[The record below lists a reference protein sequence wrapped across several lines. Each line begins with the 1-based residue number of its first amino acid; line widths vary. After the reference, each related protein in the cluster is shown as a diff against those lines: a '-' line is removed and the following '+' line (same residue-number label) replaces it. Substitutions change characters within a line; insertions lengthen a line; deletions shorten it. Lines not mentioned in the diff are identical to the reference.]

1 MGKKLLTIILL
12 LTGLTSVTTAQTFN
26 DQDNYDLKYRKYRVT
41 LIPGISSNGV
51 EAPKYTAKYSLNLIA
66 GYHGGLDGFEIGPIN
81 ITKHYSRGTQ
91 IGAINYSGGEMQ
103 GLHLG
108 GIGNIANGDMQ
119 GLQLAGIMNVANGTM
134 QGLQLSGILNM
145 SNDEMQ
151 GLQLAGIA
159 NVSNDNMQGL
169 QFAGIANIANG
180 PSQGL
185 VGAGIANIADG
196 EAQGLYYA
204 GILNYSDDFQGIALS
219 GIANYS
225 EYTQGIQLAG
235 IANIAEDFQG
245 IQISGVVNYV
255 EDGQG
260 IQVGLLN
267 LGDNFQGVPVGLI
280 SWYENGR
287 HQLDVWAN
295 DGGMLYA
302 GLKTG
307 THEVYNMI
315 SVGYNPTITDRDVWA
330 LAWSIGLHRP
340 LDEVWENPRY
350 AGYYLNQDFT
360 VQHIQEGE
368 YDDSS
373 LNHIYSL
380 RYLFG
385 KDLRNGLSFYAG
397 PTLNMMVSRDPRNDD
412 YTWYTI
418 HDITRKGRD
427 FKFWVGLSAGFQLN

>member
-1 MGKKLLTIILL
+1 
-12 LTGLTSVTTAQTFN
+12 
-26 DQDNYDLKYRKYRVT
+26 
-41 LIPGISSNGV
+41 
-51 EAPKYTAKYSLNLIA
+51 
-66 GYHGGLDGFEIGPIN
+66 
-81 ITKHYSRGTQ
+81 
-91 IGAINYSGGEMQ
+91 
-103 GLHLG
+103 
-108 GIGNIANGDMQ
+108 MQ
-119 GLQLAGIMNVANGTM
+119 GLQF
-134 QGLQLSGILNM
+134 SGILNV
-145 SNDEMQ
+145 SNDDMQ

-159 NVSNDNMQGL
+159 NVTNSNMQGL
-169 QFAGIANIANG
+169 QFAGIANISNG
-180 PSQGL
+180 SSQGL

-196 EAQGLYYA
+196 AAQGLYYA
-204 GILNYSDDFQGIALS
+204 GILNYSNDFQGIAMS

-235 IANIAEDFQG
+235 ITNIAEDFQG
-245 IQISGVVNYV
+245 IQIAGIFNYV
-255 EDGQG
+255 EEGQG
-260 IQVGLLN
+260 IQVGLFN
-267 LGDNFQGVPVGLI
+267 VGEHFEGVPVGLI

-287 HQLDVWAN
+287 QQIDVWAN

-307 THEVYNMI
+307 THEVYNML

-340 LDEVWENPRY
+340 LDEVWESPRY

-360 VQHIQEGE
+360 VQHIQEGK

-373 LNHIYSL
+373 LNHIYSF

-427 FKFWVGLSAGFQLN
+427 YKFWVGLSAGFQLN